1 MFEPTPKGRQVF
13 RDRAILTNLGPASRA
28 MKVTASA
35 DQQSEFTSKDSQTA
49 HLLCRLVA
57 IDHFDSM
64 TTGLNIV
71 GNQAATLAAGEIV
84 MPGMGQADPGPRGPQ
99 CADGFFQGRPVLL
112 DVPQLAGPQPFAKRL
127 GTILHETGT
136 HQVVGEVRPRRCIA
150 AVPQFLLD
158 RPGAFQRSR
167 HALEGQLAAD
177 LLRTQPATFMEFFD
191 GLHQCRSASIEAI
204 TQHMDG
210 GAAPGTGQLD
220 AIDQLHAQLLRR
232 LTGLVQPFEGVV
244 VGQGQDSHA
253 SLVRTRNQNRG
264 RQGAVGGRAMA
275 VQINIHR
282 TIKPQVSWRF
292 RYQGCLLLCRD
303 ILLLAATVKQ
313 FIDFIP
319 LFLFFIV
326 YKIDPRVVD
335 LAGHEVTLGGIY
347 SATAVLIISSLVVY
361 GALFISQRKLEKSQ
375 WLTLIACLVFG
386 SLTLAFH
393 SETFL
398 KWKAPVVNWLFA
410 LAFIGSHFVGDR
422 LLIKRIMGHA
432 LTLPDPVWTRLNI
445 AWIAFFLFCGA
456 ANLFVAFTFQSIWVD
471 FKVFGSL
478 GMTVL
483 FLVGQG
489 IYLSRHLHDADP
501 TTPKTED

>member
-1 MFEPTPKGRQVF
+1 
-13 RDRAILTNLGPASRA
+13 
-28 MKVTASA
+28 MKITAGA
-35 DQQSEFTSKDSQTA
+35 HQQTELPSKDGQAA
-49 HLLCRLVA
+49 HLLGGLVA
-57 IDHFDSM
+57 VDHLDRVA
-64 TTGLNIV
+64 TCLNIV
-71 GNQAATLAAGEIV
+71 GNQAATFAAGEIV
-84 MPGMGQADPGPRGPQ
+84 MPGMGQADPGPR
-99 CADGFFQGRPVLL
+99 CAQRLDGFLEGRPVLL
-112 DVPQLAGPQPFAKRL
+112 DVAQLAGPQPLAK
-127 GTILHETGT
+127 GFGAVLHETGA
-136 HQVVGEVRPRRCIA
+136 HQVIGEVRPGRRIA
-150 AVPQFLLD
+150 AVAQFLLD
-158 RPGAFQRSR
+158 RPGPFEGTR
-167 HALEGQLAAD
+167 HAFERELATYFFG
-177 LLRTQPATFMEFFD
+177 TQPATVVQFAD
-191 GLHQCRSASIEAI
+191 GLDQRRRIDVETV
-204 TQHMDG
+204 TQHMNG
-210 GAAPGTGQLD
+210 RPTPGAGQFD
-220 AIDQLHAQLLRR
+220 AIDQLHPQFLRR
-232 LTGLVQPFEGVV
+232 EASLVQAFQGVMI
-244 VGQGQDSHA
+244 GQGQDSHA
-253 SLVRTRNQNRG
+253 FLERTRNQSRG
-264 RQGAVGGRAMA
+264 RQGAIGGRAVA
-275 VQINIHR
+275 VQINIHG
-282 TIKPQVSWRF
+282 TVQPQVSWRF
-292 RYQGCLLLCRD
+292 RYHGCLLLCRH

-335 LAGHEVTLGGIY
+335 IAGQQVTLGGIY

-375 WLTLIACLVFG
+375 WLTLVACLVFG

-410 LAFIGSHFVGDR
+410 LAFIGSHFIGDR

-489 IYLSRHLHDADP
+489 IYLSRHLHDTEP
-501 TTPKTED
+501 TTSKTED